1 MSETAAS
8 TAHPTP
14 ASTAPAGVTGRGL
27 LRRVL
32 KNSRTSISGVF
43 FLFLIAA
50 VLVGPALH
58 PIGFSDQVGVPLTQ
72 EGLLG
77 TDDFGRDVFARLL
90 IATRT
95 SLLVAVGAVVI
106 ALLFGVGLGLLAGF
120 LGGWTSTIVMRGSDI
135 LMSFPAVILAI
146 ATVAILGP
154 DLVNVALVIGVIYVP
169 RFTRVVYAQAVAIR
183 SAQYVDAERVN
194 GTPTPRIIVG
204 TVLPNVMS
212 TVIVQA
218 SLSLSFAIQVEA
230 GLSFLGLGAQPP
242 LASLGTMIASGRDFL
257 EVQATLLIYPSLI
270 LIAIVLAVNVLGDG
284 LRDVLDPRRA
294 FAR

>member
-1 MSETAAS
+1 MAENLALASSSRSETS
-8 TAHPTP
+8 
-14 ASTAPAGVTGRGL
+14 APVTRGII
-27 LRRVL
+27 RRL
-32 KNSRTSISGVF
+32 IKNPRTCISGIF
-43 FLFLIAA
+43 FIIA
-50 VLVGPALH
+50 VIVIVVGPWIY
-58 PIGFSDQVGVPLTQ
+58 PITYREQVGVPLSQ
-72 EGLLG
+72 DGFLG
-77 TDDFGRDVFARLL
+77 TDDFGRDVLARLI

-95 SLLVAVGAVVI
+95 SMIVAVGAVLI
-106 ALLFGVGLGLLAGF
+106 ALVAGVGLGLLAGF
-120 LGGWTSTIVMRGSDI
+120 LGGWTSTIIMRGSDI
-135 LMSFPAVILAI
+135 LLSFPAVILAI
-146 ATVAILGP
+146 AAVAILGP
-154 DLVNVALVIGVIYVP
+154 DLINVVLVIGVLYVP

-194 GTPTPRIIVG
+194 GTSTANIIAR

-257 EVQATLLIYPSLI
+257 EVQPTLLIYPSL
-270 LIAIVLAVNVLGDG
+270 LLVAIVLAVNVLGDG

>member
-1 MSETAAS
+1 MADNLALAS
-8 TAHPTP
+8 TEI
-14 ASTAPAGVTGRGL
+14 VEKTGPVSRGIV
-27 LRRVL
+27 RRLV
-32 KNSRTSISGVF
+32 KNPRTCISGAF
-43 FLFLIAA
+43 FIII
-50 VLVGPALH
+50 VLVVLIGPLIY
-58 PIGFSDQVGVPLTQ
+58 PITYREQVGIPLSQ
-72 EGLLG
+72 DGLLG
-77 TDDFGRDVFARLL
+77 TDDFGRDVLARLI

-95 SLLVAVGAVVI
+95 SMLVAVGAVII
-106 ALLFGVGLGLLAGF
+106 ALLAGVGLGLLAGF
-120 LGGWTSTIVMRGSDI
+120 LGGWTSTIIMRGSDI
-135 LMSFPAVILAI
+135 LLSFPAVILAI
-146 ATVAILGP
+146 AAVAILGP
-154 DLVNVALVIGVIYVP
+154 DLINVVIVIGVLYVP
-169 RFTRVVYAQAVAIR
+169 RFTRVVYAQSVAIR

-194 GTPTPRIIVG
+194 GTSTASIISR

-242 LASLGTMIASGRDFL
+242 LASLGTMISSGRDFL
-257 EVQATLLIYPSLI
+257 EVQPTMLIYPSLL

>member
-1 MSETAAS
+1 MADNLALAS
-8 TAHPTP
+8 TEF
-14 ASTAPAGVTGRGL
+14 VEKTGPVSRGIV
-27 LRRVL
+27 RRL
-32 KNSRTSISGVF
+32 FKNPRTCISGVF
-43 FLFLIAA
+43 FILV
-50 VLVGPALH
+50 VLVVLLGPLIY
-58 PIGFSDQVGVPLTQ
+58 PITYREQVGIPLSQ
-72 EGLLG
+72 DGLLG
-77 TDDFGRDVFARLL
+77 TDDFGRDVLARLV

-95 SLLVAVGAVVI
+95 SMLVAVGAVVI
-106 ALLFGVGLGLLAGF
+106 ALVAGVGLGLLAGF
-120 LGGWTSTIVMRGSDI
+120 LGGWTSTIIMRGSDI
-135 LMSFPAVILAI
+135 LLSFPAVILAI
-146 ATVAILGP
+146 AAVAILGP
-154 DLVNVALVIGVIYVP
+154 DLINVVIVIGVLYVP
-169 RFTRVVYAQAVAIR
+169 RFTRVVYAQSVAIR

-194 GTPTPRIIVG
+194 GTTTASIITR

-257 EVQATLLIYPSLI
+257 EVQPTMLIYPSLL

>member
-1 MSETAAS
+1 MADNLALAS
-8 TAHPTP
+8 TEVV
-14 ASTAPAGVTGRGL
+14 GKTGPVSRGII
-27 LRRVL
+27 RRLV
-32 KNSRTSISGVF
+32 KNPRTCISGAF
-43 FLFLIAA
+43 FILI
-50 VLVGPALH
+50 VLVILLGPLIY
-58 PIGFSDQVGVPLTQ
+58 PITYREQVGIPLSQ
-72 EGLLG
+72 DGLLG
-77 TDDFGRDVFARLL
+77 TDDFGRDVLARLI

-95 SLLVAVGAVVI
+95 SMLVAVGAVII
-106 ALLFGVGLGLLAGF
+106 ALVAGVGLGLLAGF
-120 LGGWTSTIVMRGSDI
+120 LGGWTSTIIMRGSDI
-135 LMSFPAVILAI
+135 LLSFPAVILAI
-146 ATVAILGP
+146 AAVAILGP
-154 DLVNVALVIGVIYVP
+154 DLINVVIVIGILYVP
-169 RFTRVVYAQAVAIR
+169 RFTRVVYAQSVAIR

-194 GTPTPRIIVG
+194 GTSTASIITR

-257 EVQATLLIYPSLI
+257 EVQPTMLIYPSLL

>member
-1 MSETAAS
+1 MADNLALAS
-8 TAHPTP
+8 TEI
-14 ASTAPAGVTGRGL
+14 VEKTGPVSRGIV
-27 LRRVL
+27 RRLV
-32 KNSRTSISGVF
+32 KNPRTCISGAF
-43 FLFLIAA
+43 FIII
-50 VLVGPALH
+50 VLVVLIGPLIY
-58 PIGFSDQVGVPLTQ
+58 PITYREQVGIPLSQ
-72 EGLLG
+72 DGLLG
-77 TDDFGRDVFARLL
+77 TDDFGRDVLARLI

-95 SLLVAVGAVVI
+95 SMLVAVGAVII
-106 ALLFGVGLGLLAGF
+106 ALLAGVGLGLLAGF
-120 LGGWTSTIVMRGSDI
+120 LGGWTSTIIMRGSDI
-135 LMSFPAVILAI
+135 LLSFPAVILAI
-146 ATVAILGP
+146 AAVAILGP
-154 DLVNVALVIGVIYVP
+154 DLINVVLVIGVLYVP
-169 RFTRVVYAQAVAIR
+169 RFTRVVYAQSVAIR

-194 GTPTPRIIVG
+194 GTSTASIISR

-242 LASLGTMIASGRDFL
+242 LASLGTMISSGRDFL
-257 EVQATLLIYPSLI
+257 EVQPTMLIYPSLL

>member
-1 MSETAAS
+1 MADNLALAS
-8 TAHPTP
+8 TEF
-14 ASTAPAGVTGRGL
+14 VEKTGPVSRGIV
-27 LRRVL
+27 RRL
-32 KNSRTSISGVF
+32 IKNPRTCISGVF
-43 FLFLIAA
+43 FILVMLVVLLGPLIY
-50 VLVGPALH
+50 
-58 PIGFSDQVGVPLTQ
+58 PITYREQVGIPLSQ
-72 EGLLG
+72 DGLLG
-77 TDDFGRDVFARLL
+77 TDDFGRDVLARL
-90 IATRT
+90 IVATRT
-95 SLLVAVGAVVI
+95 SMLVAVGAVVI
-106 ALLFGVGLGLLAGF
+106 ALVAGVGLGLLAGF
-120 LGGWTSTIVMRGSDI
+120 LGGWTSTIIMRGSDI
-135 LMSFPAVILAI
+135 LLSFPAVILAI
-146 ATVAILGP
+146 AAVAILGP
-154 DLVNVALVIGVIYVP
+154 DLINVVIVIGVLYVP
-169 RFTRVVYAQAVAIR
+169 RFTRVVYAQSVAIR

-194 GTPTPRIIVG
+194 GTTTASIITR

-257 EVQATLLIYPSLI
+257 EVQPTMLIYPSLL

>member
-1 MSETAAS
+1 MAENLALVSAAQ
-8 TAHPTP
+8 TEQ
-14 ASTAPAGVTGRGL
+14 AGSVSRGI
-27 LRRVL
+27 LRRLV
-32 KNSRTSISGVF
+32 KNPRTCISGIF
-43 FLFLIAA
+43 FTIVVLAILIGPWLYPISYREQIGIPLSQDGLF
-50 VLVGPALH
+50 
-58 PIGFSDQVGVPLTQ
+58 
-72 EGLLG
+72 G
-77 TDDFGRDVFARLL
+77 TDDFGRDVFARLI

-95 SLLVAVGAVVI
+95 SMIVAVGAVLI
-106 ALLFGVGLGLLAGF
+106 ALVAGVGLGLLAGF
-120 LGGWTSTIVMRGSDI
+120 LGGWTSTIIMRGSDI
-135 LMSFPAVILAI
+135 LLSFPAVILAI
-146 ATVAILGP
+146 AAVAILGP
-154 DLVNVALVIGVIYVP
+154 DLINVVLVIGVLYVP
-169 RFTRVVYAQAVAIR
+169 RFTRVVYAQSVAIR

-194 GTPTPRIIVG
+194 GTPTTSIIFR

-257 EVQATLLIYPSLI
+257 EVQPTLLIYPSLL

>member
-1 MSETAAS
+1 MAENLALVSATQAEQGGS
-8 TAHPTP
+8 V
-14 ASTAPAGVTGRGL
+14 SRGF
-27 LRRVL
+27 RRRL
-32 KNSRTSISGVF
+32 IKNPRTLISGIF
-43 FLFLIAA
+43 FLIIVIVIFI
-50 VLVGPALH
+50 GPSLY
-58 PIGFSDQVGVPLTQ
+58 PISYREQIGIPLSQ
-72 EGLLG
+72 DGLLG
-77 TDDFGRDVFARLL
+77 TDDFGRDVFVRLI

-95 SLLVAVGAVVI
+95 SMIVAVGAVLI
-106 ALLFGVGLGLLAGF
+106 ALVAGVGLGLLAGF
-120 LGGWTSTIVMRGSDI
+120 LGGWTSTIIMRGSDV
-135 LMSFPAVILAI
+135 LLSFPAVILAI
-146 ATVAILGP
+146 AAVAILGP
-154 DLVNVALVIGVIYVP
+154 DLVNVVLVIGVLYVP
-169 RFTRVVYAQAVAIR
+169 RFTRVVYAQSEAIR

-194 GTPTPRIIVG
+194 GTSTGSIIFR

-257 EVQATLLIYPSLI
+257 EVQPTLLIYPSLL

>member
-1 MSETAAS
+1 MADNLALAS
-8 TAHPTP
+8 TEF
-14 ASTAPAGVTGRGL
+14 VKKTGPVSRGIV
-27 LRRVL
+27 RRL
-32 KNSRTSISGVF
+32 IKNPRTCISGVF
-43 FLFLIAA
+43 FILV
-50 VLVGPALH
+50 VLVVLLGPLIY
-58 PIGFSDQVGVPLTQ
+58 PITYREQVGIPLSQ
-72 EGLLG
+72 DGLLG
-77 TDDFGRDVFARLL
+77 TDDFGRDVLARLI

-95 SLLVAVGAVVI
+95 SMLVAVGAVVI
-106 ALLFGVGLGLLAGF
+106 ALVAGVGLGLLAGF
-120 LGGWTSTIVMRGSDI
+120 LGGWTSTIIMRGSDI
-135 LMSFPAVILAI
+135 LLSFPAVILAI
-146 ATVAILGP
+146 AAVAILGP
-154 DLVNVALVIGVIYVP
+154 DLINVVIVIGVLYVP
-169 RFTRVVYAQAVAIR
+169 RFTRVVYAQSVAIR

-194 GTPTPRIIVG
+194 GTTTASIITR

-257 EVQATLLIYPSLI
+257 EVQPTMLIYPSLL

>member
-1 MSETAAS
+1 MADNLALAS
-8 TAHPTP
+8 TEF
-14 ASTAPAGVTGRGL
+14 VEKTGPVSRGIV
-27 LRRVL
+27 RRL
-32 KNSRTSISGVF
+32 IKNPRTCISGVF
-43 FLFLIAA
+43 FILV
-50 VLVGPALH
+50 VLVVLLGPLIY
-58 PIGFSDQVGVPLTQ
+58 PITYREQVGIPLSQ
-72 EGLLG
+72 DGLLG
-77 TDDFGRDVFARLL
+77 TDDFGRDVLARLI

-95 SLLVAVGAVVI
+95 SMLVAVGAVVI
-106 ALLFGVGLGLLAGF
+106 ALVAGVGLGLLAGF
-120 LGGWTSTIVMRGSDI
+120 LGGWTSTIIMRGSDI
-135 LMSFPAVILAI
+135 LLSFPAVILAI
-146 ATVAILGP
+146 AAVAILGP
-154 DLVNVALVIGVIYVP
+154 DLINVVIVIGVLYVP
-169 RFTRVVYAQAVAIR
+169 RFTRVVYAQSVAIR

-194 GTPTPRIIVG
+194 GTTTASIITR

-257 EVQATLLIYPSLI
+257 EVQPTMLIYPSLL

>member
-1 MSETAAS
+1 MSENVVTTPSRATGAS
-8 TAHPTP
+8 GP
-14 ASTAPAGVTGRGL
+14 APARRGL
-27 LRRVL
+27 GSRLLRNPRTFVSGAFFVL
-32 KNSRTSISGVF
+32 VF
-43 FLFLIAA
+43 AA
-50 VLVGPALH
+50 VAFGPALY
-58 PIGFSDQVGVPLTQ
+58 PIEFRAQVGVPLTQ
-72 EGLLG
+72 NGLLG

-90 IATRT
+90 VATRT
-95 SLLVAVGAVVI
+95 SLLVAAGAVVI
-106 ALLFGVGLGLLAGF
+106 ALVLGVGLGLLAGF
-120 LGGWTSTIVMRGSDI
+120 LGGWTSTIIMRGSDI
-135 LMSFPAVILAI
+135 LLSFPAVILAI

-154 DLVNVALVIGVIYVP
+154 DLVNVVLVIGVIYVP
-169 RFTRVVYAQAVAIR
+169 RFTRVVYAQAVSIR

-194 GTPTPRIIVG
+194 GTPTWSIIAR

-257 EVQATLLIYPSLI
+257 EVQPTLLIYPSLI

-294 FAR
+294 FVR

>member
-1 MSETAAS
+1 MADNLALAS
-8 TAHPTP
+8 TEF
-14 ASTAPAGVTGRGL
+14 VEKTGPVSRGIV
-27 LRRVL
+27 RRLV
-32 KNSRTSISGVF
+32 KNPRTCISGAF
-43 FLFLIAA
+43 FIII
-50 VLVGPALH
+50 VLVVLIGPLIY
-58 PIGFSDQVGVPLTQ
+58 PITYREQVGIPLSQ
-72 EGLLG
+72 DGILG
-77 TDDFGRDVFARLL
+77 TDDFGRDVLARLI

-95 SLLVAVGAVVI
+95 SMLVAVGAVII
-106 ALLFGVGLGLLAGF
+106 ALLAGVGLGLLAGF
-120 LGGWTSTIVMRGSDI
+120 LGGWISTIIMRGSDI
-135 LMSFPAVILAI
+135 LLSFPAVILAI
-146 ATVAILGP
+146 AAVAILGP
-154 DLVNVALVIGVIYVP
+154 DLINVVIVIGVLYVP
-169 RFTRVVYAQAVAIR
+169 RFTRVVYAQSVAIR

-194 GTPTPRIIVG
+194 GTSTASIITR

-257 EVQATLLIYPSLI
+257 EVQPTMLIYPSLL